1 MCCKTKINTPLMY
14 EVLDKDTI
22 KFEILPH
29 LSVAKRG
36 YISKSDLLEVIQ
48 CILYKLKT
56 GCQWHMLPVSS
67 VFTRRVLHYKTVYGH
82 FRKWSRNGE
91 WEKVWR
97 IVLKRYKSFLDMS
110 CVDLDGSH
118 TTALRGGECCGY
130 QGRKKRKTTNAI
142 YVTDR
147 QGIPLVMSTP
157 VSGSHN
163 DVYNISKVL
172 LELFSDLKASAL
184 SVSGLFLNADA
195 GFDTEQFRRGCHEH
209 EVFPNVAFNKRRGK
223 QREEEFLDELLYEQ
237 RYTIE
242 RTNAWMDS
250 YRSVL
255 NRFDT
260 TLSSWKAWNYI
271 TFILILLKKIR
282 KREKSR

>member
-1 MCCKTKINTPLMY
+1 MY